1 MPKKRPAESPSV
13 DASELSVVMA
23 RFGAAH
29 GVRGEVR
36 LKSHT
41 EEPMAVLG
49 YSPLIGSNGREYRL
63 TTARP
68 AAGASSDMLV
78 VRVEGI
84 GDRTDAEA
92 VNGIDLSAPRS
103 RLPATD
109 PDDFYHADLIGL
121 TAETA
126 NGELLGEVVSIHDH
140 GAGDLLEL
148 SDGDA
153 PSVLVPFTRKMVPT
167 VDVEGG
173 RIIVDP
179 PAGLFDAPA
188 PPEDEGS

>member
-1 MPKKRPAESPSV
+1 
-13 DASELSVVMA
+13 MA

-41 EEPMAVLG
+41 EEPMAVLR
-49 YSPLIGSNGREYRL
+49 YSPLMGSNGREYRL
-63 TTARP
+63 ITARR

-84 GDRTDAEA
+84 DDRADAEA
-92 VNGIDLSAPRS
+92 VNGIELAAPRS
-103 RLPATD
+103 RLPEPD

-121 TAETA
+121 AAETS
-126 NGELLGEVVSIHDH
+126 LGESLGKVVSIHDH

-148 SDGDA
+148 SIGDA
-153 PSVLVPFTRKMVPT
+153 PSVLVPFTREIVPT

-179 PAGLFDAPA
+179 PAGLLDDRQSA
-188 PPEDEGS
+188 EDQES

>member
-1 MPKKRPAESPSV
+1 
-13 DASELSVVMA
+13 MA

-41 EEPMAVLG
+41 EDPMAVLG
-49 YSPLIGSNGREYRL
+49 YSPLNGSDGQEYRL
-63 TTARP
+63 TDARP

-78 VRVEGI
+78 VRVDGI
-84 GDRTDAEA
+84 DDRTDAEA

-103 RLPATD
+103 RLPETD

-121 TAETA
+121 AAESSG
-126 NGELLGEVVSIHDH
+126 GEFLGKVVSIHDH
-140 GAGDLLEL
+140 GAGNLLEL
-148 SDGDA
+148 SNGDA
-153 PSVLVPFTRKMVPT
+153 PSILVPFTRRIVPT
-167 VDVEGG
+167 VDIEVG

-179 PAGLFDAPA
+179 PAGLFDAPEST
-188 PPEDEGS
+188 EDEGS